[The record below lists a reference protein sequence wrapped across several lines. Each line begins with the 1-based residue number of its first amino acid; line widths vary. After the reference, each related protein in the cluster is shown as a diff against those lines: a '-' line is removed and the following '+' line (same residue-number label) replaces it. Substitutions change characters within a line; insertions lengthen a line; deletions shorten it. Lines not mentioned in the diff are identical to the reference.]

1 MPVNL
6 EWYRAFYQVA
16 HLGSVTRAAEALF
29 ITQPAVSQ
37 CIRQLEEDLGIS
49 LFIRTPRGMRL
60 TAEGQELFR
69 FVSRGVDSITQG
81 EKRIQQMN
89 SLENGSISIG
99 ASDMTLEFFLLEH
112 LERFH
117 RQYPKIRISVTN
129 VSTPDTL
136 RLLHDGRIDF
146 GAVSTPVDG
155 QAGLV
160 VRPVAEIQDVFV
172 ASPHFDALRG
182 QTLSPRQLAGL
193 PIVCLEKNTS
203 TRRYLDG
210 FLAEHGVQLQPEIE
224 LATSPLIAQFAAR
237 GMGVGSLVRHF
248 ALPFL
253 QDGRLF
259 ELDLQP
265 APPSRA
271 ICLVYDGRLPLSR
284 AADALL
290 KEMIG

>member
-1 MPVNL
+1 MSVDL

-16 HLGSVTRAAEALF
+16 LLGSVTRAAEALF

-37 CIRQLEEDLGIS
+37 CIRQLEEELGAC
-49 LFIRTPRGMRL
+49 LFIRTSRGMRL
-60 TAEGQELFR
+60 TAEGQELYR
-69 FVSRGVDSITQG
+69 FISRGMENISQG

-99 ASDMTLEFFLLEH
+99 ASDMTLEFFLLKH
-112 LERFH
+112 LESFH
-117 RQYPKIRISVTN
+117 KRYPGIRISVTN

-160 VRPVAEIQDVFV
+160 VRPVADIQDVFV
-172 ASPHFDALRG
+172 AGAQFHHLRG
-182 QTLSPRQLAGL
+182 QALSPRQLAGL

-203 TRRYLDG
+203 TRRYIDA
-210 FLAEHGVQLQPEIE
+210 FLAQHGVQLQPEFE
-224 LATSPLIAQFAAR
+224 LANSPLIAQFAAR

-259 ELDLQP
+259 ELDLRP

-284 AADALL
+284 AASSLL
-290 KEMIG
+290 EEMI

>member
-1 MPVNL
+1 MSVNL

-16 HLGSVTRAAEALF
+16 LLGSVTRAAEALF

-37 CIRQLEEDLGIS
+37 CIRQLEHELGVS
-49 LFIRTPRGMRL
+49 LFVRTPRGMRL
-60 TAEGQELFR
+60 TAEGQELYR
-69 FVSRGVDSITQG
+69 FVSRGVESIGQG

-89 SLENGSISIG
+89 SLSIGSISIG

-117 RQYPKIRISVTN
+117 RKYPGIRISVTN

-136 RLLHDGRIDF
+136 RLLYDGRIDF

-172 ASPHFDALRG
+172 AGAPFSHLCG
-182 QTLSPRQLAGL
+182 QELTPRQLAAL

-203 TRRYLDG
+203 TRRYIDAFLDR
-210 FLAEHGVQLQPEIE
+210 HGVQLQPEFE

-237 GMGVGSLVRHF
+237 GMGVGSLVRSF

-271 ICLVYDGRLPLSR
+271 ICLVYDGRIPLSR
-284 AADALL
+284 AASTLL
-290 KEMIG
+290 EEMI

>member
-1 MPVNL
+1 MSVDL

-16 HLGSVTRAAEALF
+16 LLGSVTRAAEALF

-37 CIRQLEEDLGIS
+37 CIRQLEEELGAC
-49 LFIRTPRGMRL
+49 LFIRTSRGMRL
-60 TAEGQELFR
+60 TAEGQELYR
-69 FVSRGVDSITQG
+69 FISRGMESISQG

-99 ASDMTLEFFLLEH
+99 ASDMTLEFFLLKH
-112 LERFH
+112 LESFH
-117 RQYPKIRISVTN
+117 KRYPGIRISVTN

-160 VRPVAEIQDVFV
+160 VRPVADIQDVFV
-172 ASPHFDALRG
+172 AGAQFHHLRG
-182 QTLSPRQLAGL
+182 QALSPRQLAGL

-203 TRRYLDG
+203 TRRYIDA
-210 FLAEHGVQLQPEIE
+210 FLAQHGVLLQPEFE
-224 LATSPLIAQFAAR
+224 LANSPLIAQFAAR

-284 AADALL
+284 AASSLL
-290 KEMIG
+290 EEMI